1 MAIYFH
7 PVNGGMFDSTQAV
20 EEVGGFP
27 RGDKAVDA
35 AFFAKMFSC
44 FYKDGIIGENSFRV
58 TASSGLGITVSPG
71 VAWAYGRMAWQQ
83 TALTFTL
90 GAGKTWTILLRLN
103 TAAGEFTCVATD
115 SGAGLPNRTES
126 VCDLILAEISIPAG
140 ATTIA
145 ASAITDTRTDAAKCG
160 VVTSAVDALGTV
172 NTAQNATMLGGTAAS
187 EYVKKSGAVMTG
199 ALRAAADTSGASV
212 VRNISYG
219 STVPATLAN
228 GEIFIQLAD

>member
-7 PVNGGMFDSTQAV
+7 PVNGGMFDSTEMV

-44 FYKDGIIGENSFRV
+44 FYKDGIIGADSFRV
-58 TASSGLGITVSPG
+58 TAAGGLTVRVAPG
-71 VAWAYGRMAWQQ
+71 VAWALGRMAWQK
-83 TALTFTL
+83 TPLTFTL
-90 GAGKTWTILLRLN
+90 EAGKSWTILLRLN

-126 VCDLILAEISIPAG
+126 VCDLILGEVTIPAG
-140 ATTIA
+140 ASSI
-145 ASAITDTRTDAAKCG
+145 SGVTDTRTDAAKCG
-160 VVTSAVDALGTV
+160 EVTSAVDALGV
-172 NTAQNATMLGGTAAS
+172 VDTARNASMLGGAAAS
-187 EYVKKSGAVMTG
+187 EYLKKSGGTMTG
-199 ALRAAADTSGASV
+199 TLRAAADTTGASM

-219 STVPATLAN
+219 TTVPTTLAD
-228 GEIFIQLAD
+228 GELFIQLAD

>member
-58 TASSGLGITVSPG
+58 TPTSGLSVQVAPGI
-71 VAWAYGRMAWQQ
+71 AWAYGRMAWQQ
-83 TALTFTL
+83 SALTFTL

-115 SGAGLPNRTES
+115 SSAGLPNRTES
-126 VCDLILAEISIPAG
+126 VCDLILAEVTIPAG
-140 ATTIA
+140 ASSITA
-145 ASAITDTRTDAAKCG
+145 VTDTRADTAKCG

-172 NTAQNATMLGGTAAS
+172 ETARTAQNLGGSAAS
-187 EYVKKSGAVMTG
+187 AYLKKSGGTMTG
-199 ALRAAADTSGASV
+199 ALRAAADTAGASV

-219 STVPATLAN
+219 ATVPASLAN

>member
-44 FYKDGIIGENSFRV
+44 FYKDGIIGDNSFRV
-58 TASSGLGITVSPG
+58 TAGSGLTVQVAPG

-115 SGAGLPNRTES
+115 SGAGLPSRTDS
-126 VCDLILAEISIPAG
+126 VCDLILAEVTIPAG
-140 ATTIA
+140 A
-145 ASAITDTRTDAAKCG
+145 ASITEITDTRTDAAKCG
-160 VVTSAVDALGTV
+160 VVTSAVEALGTV
-172 NTAQNATMLGGTAAS
+172 NTAQNATMLGGSPAS
-187 EYVKKSGAVMTG
+187 DYLKKSGGTMTG

-219 STVPATLAN
+219 STVPVSLAD
-228 GEIFIQLAD
+228 GELFIQLAD

>member
-35 AFFAKMFSC
+35 EFFAKMFSC

-58 TASSGLGITVSPG
+58 TASGGLGVQVAPG
-71 VAWAYGRMAWQQ
+71 VAWAYGRMAWQK
-83 TALTFTL
+83 TALIFTL

-103 TAAGEFTCVATD
+103 TAAGEFTCLATN
-115 SGAGLPNRTES
+115 SSAGLPNRTES
-126 VCDLILAEISIPAG
+126 VCDLILAEVTIPAG

-145 ASAITDTRTDAAKCG
+145 ASAVTDTRMDAAKCG
-160 VVTSAVDALGTV
+160 VVTS
-172 NTAQNATMLGGTAAS
+172 AAS

-219 STVPATLAN
+219 STVPASLAN